1 MTASRL
7 STVSSI
13 SAKATDYHNSA
24 VSLEMGTKLW
34 RDASEP
40 ISAGYVVIGWY
51 HSHPHLGAFFSGTD
65 RKTQRAF
72 FNHHYSLGWVIDPF
86 RDEQQ
91 VFCGAECEEYRYPLL
106 VVNHELEVVPDP

>member
-91 VFCGAECEEYRYPLL
+91 VFCGAECEEYRSPLL